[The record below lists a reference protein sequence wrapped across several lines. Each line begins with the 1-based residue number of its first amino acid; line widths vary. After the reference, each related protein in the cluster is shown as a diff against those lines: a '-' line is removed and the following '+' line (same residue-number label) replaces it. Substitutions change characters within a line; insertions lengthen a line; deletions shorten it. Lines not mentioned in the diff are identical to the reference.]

1 MFSLNPRRRTE
12 LQEVLSGWFLTNGR
26 SLPWREHRTVYG
38 TWIAEV
44 MLQQTTVQVVQPFWE
59 RFMTRFPDVQSLAG
73 ASEEEV
79 LALWSGLGYYRRARF
94 LHRAARQIA
103 AGGGTCPDSP
113 EGWARLPGVGSYTS
127 GAIAS
132 MALGFPVPAVDANAR
147 RVLTRWLV
155 GDPRELAG
163 LKPGHLEKVAR
174 QLVPAREPG
183 RWNEAVMEL
192 GALVCRAGQVDCTD
206 CPVLHLCRTG
216 LAGVSGEVPAPGER
230 VQVQP
235 VQAALLVVR
244 RDDQVLLVP
253 PASPP
258 LLEFPVSRRVVRSDL
273 GGLHQGLWGLPTTV
287 WAVPE
292 RTAAVAKVSI
302 GDELGK
308 WLNRN
313 GYRPA
318 FRAERPLLSV
328 GRFRHFITR
337 YRLLVDVFL
346 LDLPQAYNL
355 GSARRSSSKETLW
368 KNHKGEFPRFSAK
381 GLQNI
386 AVSNLARKAL
396 QLVGDNFG

>member
-1 MFSLNPRRRTE
+1 MFSLNPRRRAE
-12 LQEVLSGWFLTNGR
+12 LQEVLSRWFLTNGR

-59 RFMTRFPDVQSLAG
+59 RFLARFPDVRSLAG
-73 ASEEEV
+73 ASEAEV
-79 LALWSGLGYYRRARF
+79 LALWSGLGYYRRARS

-103 AGGGTCPDSP
+103 AGGGTFPDSP
-113 EGWARLPGVGSYTS
+113 EEWARLPGVGSYTS

-155 GDPRELAG
+155 GDPRELVG
-163 LKPGHLEKVAR
+163 LKPGHLDRAAR
-174 QLVPAREPG
+174 QLVPVREPG

-192 GALVCRAGQVDCTD
+192 GALVCRAGQADCAH
-206 CPVLHLCRTG
+206 CPVLDLCRAG
-216 LAGVSGEVPAPGER
+216 LAGVSGEVPAPGKKVR
-230 VQVQP
+230 AQP

-244 RDDQVLLVP
+244 RDDRVLLVP
-253 PASPP
+253 PGSPP
-258 LLEFPVSRRVVRSDL
+258 LLEFPDSRRTVRSDL

-292 RTAAVAKVSI
+292 EAAAAAKVSI
-302 GDELGK
+302 GDQLGK
-308 WLNRN
+308 WLEGT

-318 FRAERPLLSV
+318 PRSQRSLLNV
-328 GRFRHFITR
+328 GRFRHAITR

-346 LDLPQAYNL
+346 LDLPEGYDPD
-355 GSARRSSSKETLW
+355 SARHRSSKETLW
-368 KNHKGEFPRFSAK
+368 KNEKGEFPCFFAK
-381 GLQNI
+381 GLQNY

-396 QLVGDNFG
+396 LLVDDNFG